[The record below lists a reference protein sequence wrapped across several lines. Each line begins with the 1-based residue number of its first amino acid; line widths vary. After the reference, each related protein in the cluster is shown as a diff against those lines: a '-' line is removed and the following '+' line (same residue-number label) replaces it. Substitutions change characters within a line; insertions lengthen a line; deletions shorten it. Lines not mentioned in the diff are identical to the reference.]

1 MQLKERCCNSCDLCR
16 LSSYVYGIVERS
28 FVTKLKGKKGRQCIL
43 PMDRVSAHR
52 SGALAGRAAGRY
64 SCSGVPVGEP
74 VGGSL
79 RDTGAVCAAAGTVV
93 VAADGLVAGSW

>member
-1 MQLKERCCNSCDLCR
+1 MTCPLSCVVNYEL
-16 LSSYVYGIVERS
+16 LYIVHVRYRS

-64 SCSGVPVGEP
+64 SCSWVPVGEP

-93 VAADGLVAGSW
+93 VAADGLVA